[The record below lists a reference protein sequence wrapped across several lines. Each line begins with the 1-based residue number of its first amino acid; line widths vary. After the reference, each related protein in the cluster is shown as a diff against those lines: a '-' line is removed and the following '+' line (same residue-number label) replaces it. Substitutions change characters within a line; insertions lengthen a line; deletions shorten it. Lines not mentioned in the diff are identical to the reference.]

1 MEMSLETLSIDEGED
16 EVWVVAW
23 DEDLGEKIF
32 LLQFFNEID
41 IARVEKRAP
50 WTFNNHLLISHWL
63 MEEDDPMLVPMIHDN
78 FWVQVHDLP
87 PGNGEFLKNL
97 SPARYAKAVEKE
109 KEIDDFIFKVHLC
122 QFQYL
127 SSKSSSYGEENRNRM
142 GSIIEGT
149 TKECDEHKQY
159 LAKGGM
165 PHFEVRRSNGLNVPV
180 QIGDSNIIGNDK
192 SQLILAATSWAR
204 EVAYVSDG
212 ERVVRFP
219 VKASQKTTLMLLDKK
234 PQLVRSGILRAFM
247 LVSGDFKKILFDYE
261 KKGGIP
267 RDEGRMKEF
276 RKALFECGLEDIESS
291 SGELIDKLGCIRPY
305 LKVWFERIKTK
316 KRKVT
321 KGLKKKLEELNCQER
336 TDDVMA
342 EIIDVKLHLNM
353 EADQEES
360 YRE

>member
-165 PHFEVRRSNGLNVPV
+165 
-180 QIGDSNIIGNDK
+180 
-192 SQLILAATSWAR
+192 AR